1 MGDRAVKVWRAFI
14 GCAQS
19 YVLPSASPSA
29 GVLPLTRDDA
39 SPFAVPSAF
48 GSFRVMHQIGVGV
61 LGPVFRTYEPSQDR
75 LVAVK
80 AFHLDVTPE
89 QARTLIEALE
99 GLIATEFA
107 HPGIVAPLAVGLED
121 DVPYL
126 AQEYV
131 AAESLDVAIRHYVP
145 ASIKTAMPFIR
156 QMSAAVNAAHAV
168 GVLHGTLH
176 LRDIFVTPDEAR
188 VTGFGIFTALEKI
201 GLAGPIRRPYTAP
214 EVIAGREWGAGA
226 DRFTL
231 AAIAYE
237 LLTGRRA
244 AGTGDQVTE
253 RIRSI
258 DGVSDPESLEEVF
271 ATALADDPEDRYS
284 SVNRFVSALEFC
296 FGEETGH
303 VVGVD
308 LKEESY
314 RDTRPPDLLA
324 GLELHQQDLI
334 GDQILNSVE
343 KFEAAARDDD
353 DVVNGDS
360 VDDDNG
366 TTLSADLV
374 VEQHVSTLDFGE
386 SEPSGQADSQK
397 VCGVEGLVESS
408 DDAALTEDEGDNAK
422 ELEFQSDGFRDDS
435 DADNVTEGYGD
446 NADGERADLK
456 VIDPLTESDERS
468 VAGDQGDD
476 EPGYDHSD
484 AIQVS
489 PHQTDKV
496 HTGHSVWGRGVVA
509 VMAITLA
516 VGSVAYFLGVAL
528 APNNGPTDQI
538 SKTPSTSSNTVDTG
552 DQEGQAGLVNREL
565 SEELVATGTSARPP
579 NPAAEA
585 PPDTSKTTG
594 SESDTVSIKIPAPEA
609 QPVRSL
615 SAGTQEREE
624 SRTQTV
630 RVPPFGAVVAPSSPE
645 VSPPTGW
652 LLVRTDPPGA
662 TVTLDGVGRGQ
673 TPLSLA
679 DVSFGTHRLEMS
691 HAGFST
697 VQREVTVSEQDT
709 IVPVGVRLMLA
720 GRSFVADNDASQTG
734 SLAVQSRPAG
744 AEVTVDGTL
753 AGVTPLVVT
762 LSVGRHQVL
771 IQGDGYQAW
780 VTSAEVA
787 MSERAQVNASLE
799 RLTP

>member
-1 MGDRAVKVWRAFI
+1 MVVLI
-14 GCAQS
+14 GCARS
-19 YVLPSASPSA
+19 YVLASRSPSA

-39 SPFAVPSAF
+39 SPFAAPSAF
-48 GSFRVMHQIGVGV
+48 GPFRVMHQIGVGV

-89 QARTLIEALE
+89 QARTLIEVLE
-99 GLIATEFA
+99 GLIATELA
-107 HPGIVAPLAVGLED
+107 HPGIVAPLAVGLAD

-131 AAESLDVAIRHYVP
+131 AAESLDVAIRHYLP

-156 QMSAAVNAAHAV
+156 QMSAAVDAAHAV
-168 GVLHGTLH
+168 GVVHGALH
-176 LRDIFVTPDEAR
+176 LRDVFVTPDEAR
-188 VTGFGIFTALEKI
+188 ATGFGIFTALEEI

-258 DGVSDPESLEEVF
+258 DGVSDPENLEEVF
-271 ATALADDPEDRYS
+271 GTALADDPEDRYS
-284 SVNRFVSALEFC
+284 SASRFLSALEFC
-296 FGEETGH
+296 FGGETGH
-303 VVGVD
+303 VVGVE
-308 LKEESY
+308 LEKESH
-314 RDTRPPDLLA
+314 RDTTPPDLLA

-343 KFEAAARDDD
+343 KLEATALGDDD
-353 DVVNGDS
+353 IANGES
-360 VDDDNG
+360 TDDD
-366 TTLSADLV
+366 TTFSADLV
-374 VEQHVSTLDFGE
+374 VEPQVSTLDFGE
-386 SEPSGQADSQK
+386 IEPSGQTDSQK
-397 VCGVEGLVESS
+397 IWSGEQPVESS
-408 DDAALTEDEGDNAK
+408 VDAALTEGEEDDVK
-422 ELEFQSDGFRDDS
+422 ELEFQSDGFPDDPGD
-435 DADNVTEGYGD
+435 DAAEGYGD
-446 NADGERADLK
+446 NADGEHADLK
-456 VIDPLTESDERS
+456 VVDYLTESDERS
-468 VAGDQGDD
+468 IADDQGDD
-476 EPGYDHSD
+476 DSNYDHSD
-484 AIQVS
+484 AMQVP
-489 PHQTDKV
+489 PHQTGKV

-509 VMAITLA
+509 VMAIALA

-528 APNNGPTDQI
+528 APNNGPIDQI
-538 SKTPSTSSNTVDTG
+538 SKTPSTSSNTVGTG
-552 DQEGQAGLVNREL
+552 DQEGQAGFVNREL
-565 SEELVATGTSARPP
+565 SEELVTIGTPTRPS
-579 NPAAEA
+579 NSAAEA
-585 PPDTSKTTG
+585 PPDISKTTESG
-594 SESDTVSIKIPAPEA
+594 SDTVPIKRSAPEA
-609 QPVRSL
+609 QPVSSL
-615 SAGTQEREE
+615 SVGTQEREE

-630 RVPPFGAVVAPSSPE
+630 RVPPPGAMLSPSSPE

-679 DVSFGTHRLEMS
+679 DVSFGMHRLEMS
-691 HAGFST
+691 HAGFGT

-709 IVPVGVRLMLA
+709 IIPVGVRLTPVGLA
-720 GRSFVADNDASQTG
+720 SVAENDASQTG

-744 AEVTVDGTL
+744 AEVTIDGIL
-753 AGVTPLVVT
+753 AGVTPLLVT
-762 LSVGRHQVL
+762 LPVGRHQVL
-771 IQGDGYQAW
+771 IEGDGYQAW

>member
-14 GCAQS
+14 GCARS
-19 YVLPSASPSA
+19 YVLASASPSA
-29 GVLPLTRDDA
+29 GVLPLTHDDA

-48 GSFRVMHQIGVGV
+48 GPFRVMHQIGVGV

-99 GLIATEFA
+99 GLITTEFA

-121 DVPYL
+121 DAPYL

-145 ASIKTAMPFIR
+145 ASIKTAMPLIR
-156 QMSAAVNAAHAV
+156 QMSAAVDAAHAV
-168 GVLHGTLH
+168 GVSHGALH
-176 LRDIFVTPDEAR
+176 LRDIFVAPDEAR
-188 VTGFGIFTALEKI
+188 VTGFGIFTALEEI

-244 AGTGDQVTE
+244 AGTGDQVAE

-258 DGVSDPESLEEVF
+258 DGVSNPENLEEVF

-284 SVNRFVSALEFC
+284 SVKRFVSALEFC
-296 FGEETGH
+296 LGEETGH
-303 VVGVD
+303 VVGVE
-308 LKEESY
+308 LEEESY
-314 RDTRPPDLLA
+314 RDTKPPDLLA

-343 KFEAAARDDD
+343 KLEATARDDD
-353 DVVNGDS
+353 DIVNGDS
-360 VDDDNG
+360 VNDDND

-374 VEQHVSTLDFGE
+374 VEPHVSTLDFGE

-397 VCGVEGLVESS
+397 VWGVEHLVESS
-408 DDAALTEDEGDNAK
+408 VDAALTEDEEDNAK
-422 ELEFQSDGFRDDS
+422 ELEFQSDGFSDDP
-435 DADNVTEGYGD
+435 DADDAAEGYGD

-468 VAGDQGDD
+468 VTDDQGDD
-476 EPGYDHSD
+476 ETDYDHSD
-484 AIQVS
+484 AIQVP
-489 PHQTDKV
+489 PHQIGKV
-496 HTGHSVWGRGVVA
+496 HTWHSVWGRGVV
-509 VMAITLA
+509 VVLAIALA

-528 APNNGPTDQI
+528 APKNGPTDQI
-538 SKTPSTSSNTVDTG
+538 SQTPSTSSNTVGTG
-552 DQEGQAGLVNREL
+552 DQEGQAGLVNRVL
-565 SEELVATGTSARPP
+565 SEELVATGAPTRPS

-594 SESDTVSIKIPAPEA
+594 SDSDTVPIKIPAPEA

-630 RVPPFGAVVAPSSPE
+630 RVPPSGVVVSPSSPE

-697 VQREVTVSEQDT
+697 VQREVTVSEQGT
-709 IVPVGVRLMLA
+709 IVPVGVRLMPA
-720 GRSFVADNDASQTG
+720 GRSFVAENDASQTG
-734 SLAVQSRPAG
+734 SLAVQSRPAR
-744 AEVTVDGTL
+744 AEVTIDGTL

-762 LSVGRHQVL
+762 LPVGRHQVL